1 MSNPQP
7 RRSLGTVDP
16 TDHVVHEPW
25 ASVRNRPGV
34 LVAICVEADTLDD
47 LMRQAVAQLLASGD
61 RPDVSQTRGEN
72 VEALGARLQLNN
84 PRARLSRTE
93 SRRKVPTAVAEL
105 AWYLSGSDSAAAIQ
119 PWIHK
124 YSDEAEPDGRV
135 HGAYGPR
142 LFGADVN
149 AQFDRVVEMLRR
161 APGTRRA
168 VIAIFDRHDN
178 YGDRK
183 KDVPCTCTLQFLCRN
198 NCLHMVTSMRS
209 NDAVLGLPHDVF
221 TFTMLQEVAARELD
235 LELGVYIHQAAS
247 FHVYDANLATAESFL
262 AEGWQGTTEMP
273 GMPEG
278 SQRTSLGELV
288 TAEQQLRDGVAFE
301 SLDMP
306 GEPYWADLVRVLAW
320 ELARKNH
327 QTAAMASIAE
337 TLTNDEL
344 REFALLT

>member
-1 MSNPQP
+1 M
-7 RRSLGTVDP
+7 
-16 TDHVVHEPW
+16 
-25 ASVRNRPGV
+25 
-34 LVAICVEADTLDD
+34 AICVEANTLDD
-47 LMRQAVAQLLASGD
+47 LMRQAIHQLLASGG
-61 RPDVSQTRGEN
+61 RPDTSQTRGEN

-93 SRRKVPTAVAEL
+93 SRRKVPTAIAEL
-105 AWYLSGSDSAAAIQ
+105 AWYLGGSDSAAAIQ
-119 PWIHK
+119 PWIGK
-124 YSDEAEPDGRV
+124 YSDEAEADGRV

-149 AQFDRVVEMLRR
+149 AQFDRAIAMLRR

-168 VIAIFDRHDN
+168 VIAIFDKHDT

-221 TFTMLQEVAARELD
+221 TFTMLQEVAARELGLD
-235 LELGVYIHQAAS
+235 LGVYIHQAAS
-247 FHVYDANLATAESFL
+247 FHLYDANRATAESFL
-262 AEGWQGTTEMP
+262 AEGWQGTAEMSC
-273 GMPEG
+273 MPEG
-278 SQRTSLGELV
+278 SQRTSLRELV

-301 SLDMP
+301 ALDMP

-320 ELARKNH
+320 ELARKKH
-327 QTAAMASIAE
+327 DQVAMESIGE
-337 TLTNDEL
+337 TLVDDEL